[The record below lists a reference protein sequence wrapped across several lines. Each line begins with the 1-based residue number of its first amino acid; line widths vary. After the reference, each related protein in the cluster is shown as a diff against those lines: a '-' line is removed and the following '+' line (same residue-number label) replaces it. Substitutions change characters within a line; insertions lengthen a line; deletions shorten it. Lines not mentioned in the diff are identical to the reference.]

1 MGLREVMDI
10 FYAVNAFRKIH
21 HIKPSTAK
29 VYQYLKKLDKNLE
42 EAHFKS
48 TLESFVKNGYFV
60 VQGEAEEESIFSVK
74 SFEDMLE
81 HFKQCTPQENTRT
94 EITELEQFFDSV
106 EKCTHSE
113 NISSQANGNYSILYE
128 KIITDL
134 NSEINFLR
142 DHVASKD
149 TYFHEEKKFL
159 RQQLETALSKQEN
172 SSISF
177 CNNRHPSKHSS

>member
-1 MGLREVMDI
+1 MALREVMDI
-10 FYAVNAFRKIH
+10 SYAVNAIRKIQ

-81 HFKQCTPQENTRT
+81 HFKQCTPQENTRS
-94 EITELEQFFDSV
+94 EIRELEQFL
-106 EKCTHSE
+106 
-113 NISSQANGNYSILYE
+113 I
-128 KIITDL
+128 
-134 NSEINFLR
+134 
-142 DHVASKD
+142 
-149 TYFHEEKKFL
+149 
-159 RQQLETALSKQEN
+159 
-172 SSISF
+172 
-177 CNNRHPSKHSS
+177 P